1 MSQVDLLY
9 RLQQT
14 EDEIRKDKK
23 RLTEVIRLQSESVE
37 LIMARTKAEDTE
49 SSIAG
54 LRAIQKD
61 LSLELDGLSDK
72 VKREENRLYSGLV
85 TNPKELEDL
94 QKEIDSL
101 GRRISILEDELF
113 EAMLNVEE
121 AEKNNEDAVETLNAV
136 ESEWKDTSARSKTE
150 QTELLERIS
159 ELAGQKKQL
168 LPLIQPGSMIALET
182 AKRRAGEMAV
192 VTLKNGRCRG
202 CLLGVSAMMQKAVDE
217 GQLVSCDNCGRIL
230 CAV

>member
-37 LIMARTKAEDTE
+37 LIKARKKAADTE
-49 SSIAG
+49 SLIGG

-61 LSLELDGLSDK
+61 LNLELDGLTDK
-72 VKREENRLYSGLV
+72 AKREETRLYSGFV

-94 QKEIDSL
+94 QNEINSL
-101 GRRISILEDELF
+101 GKRISILEDELF

-121 AEKNNEDAVETLNAV
+121 AETNHEDAVDNLNRI
-136 ESEWKDTSARSKTE
+136 ESEWNDTSTRCKEE
-150 QTELLERIS
+150 QKELLEQIS
-159 ELAGQKKQL
+159 ELAEQKKQL
-168 LPLIQPGSMIALET
+168 LPLIQPGSMMAFET
-182 AKRRAGEMAV
+182 AKRRAGETTV
-192 VTLKNGRCRG
+192 VGLKNGRCRG
-202 CLLGVSAMMQKAVDE
+202 CLLIVSSMLQKAVDE
-217 GQLVSCDNCGRIL
+217 GQLVTCDSCGRIL
-230 CAV
+230 YPL

>member
-14 EDEIRKDKK
+14 EDEIREDKK

-37 LIMARTKAEDTE
+37 LIKARTKAAETE

-61 LSLELDGLSDK
+61 LSLQLDGVNDK
-72 VKREENRLYSGLV
+72 AKREENRLYSGLV

-94 QKEIDSL
+94 QREIEFLS
-101 GRRISILEDELF
+101 RRISLLEDELF

-121 AEKNNEDAVETLNAV
+121 AENNNKDAIETFSRV
-136 ESEWKDTSARSKTE
+136 ESEWKDTSASSKVE
-150 QTELLERIS
+150 QAELLEQIS

-168 LPLIQPGSMIALET
+168 LPLPCIVQGQTRSSWQRNLIITYAGPG
-182 AKRRAGEMAV
+182 
-192 VTLKNGRCRG
+192 C
-202 CLLGVSAMMQKAVDE
+202 
-217 GQLVSCDNCGRIL
+217 
-230 CAV
+230 

>member
-14 EDEIRKDKK
+14 EDEIREDKK

-37 LIMARTKAEDTE
+37 LIKARTKAAETE

-61 LSLELDGLSDK
+61 LSLQLDGVNDK
-72 VKREENRLYSGLV
+72 AEREENRLYSGLV

-94 QKEIDSL
+94 QREIEFL

-113 EAMLNVEE
+113 EAMLSVEE
-121 AEKNNEDAVETLNAV
+121 AENNNKDAVETFSRV
-136 ESEWKDTSARSKTE
+136 ESEWKDTSASSKVE
-150 QTELLERIS
+150 QAELLEQIS

-168 LPLIQPGSMIALET
+168 LPLIQPGSMTAFET
-182 AKRRAGEMAV
+182 AKRRAGETAV
-192 VTLKNGRCRG
+192 VALKNGRCRG
-202 CLLGVSAMMQKAVDE
+202 CLLSVSAMKQKAVDE
-217 GQLVSCDNCGRIL
+217 GQLVTCDSCGRIL
-230 CAV
+230 CPV